1 MRHKLF
7 LSAAVLVCS
16 ALASQAKA
24 DTFTLNFSGSG
35 VSSSLVLTYGT
46 ATDAKY
52 PGAFEITGIS
62 GTFSDINNGLNI
74 INATVQGLLPIH
86 HDTPEA
92 GNTLA
97 PADFTRF
104 AVAKGLDPMS
114 NGFVTYDNLL
124 WPGGA
129 PQTADDYPFEGGV
142 VDIYGLGVDIGG
154 GRIVD
159 LFSNGHL
166 IFNNDP
172 FTYGVVVATADNAL
186 DSVSGLNTTPE
197 PSSLVLLSTGVL
209 GMGGM
214 VRRRFA
220 RRA

>member
-7 LSAAVLVCS
+7 LSAAILVCS
-16 ALASQAKA
+16 AVASQAKA
-24 DTFTLNFSGSG
+24 DTSKLNFSGSG
-35 VSSSLVLTYGT
+35 VSGSMVLTVGT

-52 PGAFEITGIS
+52 PGALEITGIT
-62 GTFSDINNGLNI
+62 GTFTDTNIGITNASIAGLVGI
-74 INATVQGLLPIH
+74 TH
-86 HDTPEA
+86 STPEA

-97 PADFTRF
+97 PDDFSRF
-104 AVAKGLDPMS
+104 AVAAGLPAVS

-142 VDIYGLGVDIGG
+142 VDIYGLAFDIGG

-159 LFSNGHL
+159 LYSNGHFIL
-166 IFNNDP
+166 NNASFD
-172 FTYGVVVATADNAL
+172 YGVEVATADTAL
-186 DSVSGLNTTPE
+186 DNIGGGVHVTPE
-197 PSSLVLLSTGVL
+197 PSSFALLGTGVL
-209 GMGGM
+209 GLGGM
-214 VRRRFA
+214 VRRRFS